1 MRLEGFGMADDG
13 LGAEAEGARKVGGMI
28 PQEPTALRERAVLAW
43 LRIAGSAGA
52 CVSDFPETVAY
63 SARNAVSRL
72 RRAGYVIE
80 GRTCRVHGHGRA
92 HIERY
97 WLVRP

>member
-1 MRLEGFGMADDG
+1 
-13 LGAEAEGARKVGGMI
+13 MI
-28 PQEPTALRERAVLAW
+28 PQEPTALRERVVLAW
-43 LRIAGSAGA
+43 LRIAGGAGA

-72 RRAGYVIE
+72 RRAGYEIE
-80 GRTCRVHGHGRA
+80 RKPCRA
-92 HIERY
+92 HDHRRAHVARY